1 MRERVAVYRLTP
13 ALQSIPLWLYCKV
26 TRREMRQAIAQREL
40 NAADGNELTLAE
52 HPRQLRH
59 GHKPGTMVIRIS
71 AWPATRSGTQF
82 RKTEDGYRAD
92 RVSIEHISCSRL
104 PGRYGQLKKVEGA
117 GGILFKSKSEKEMLL
132 LLKRDGKKLKW
143 VLPKGRCK
151 AGEKRRE
158 TALREV
164 REETGI
170 TTLKIGKL
178 LGREGY
184 FVMEGKNLVYKR
196 ISYYVMYRT
205 DPRSLPRV
213 NNPEGFVDSR
223 WMSVDEAL
231 KLTNPAR
238 SHSILYKLIDSKEQK
253 FTTE

>member
-1 MRERVAVYRLTP
+1 MRDIAVYKLTP
-13 ALQSIPLWLYCKV
+13 VLKSIPLWLYCRV
-26 TRREMRQAIAQREL
+26 TRREMRQAIVEKEL
-40 NAADGNELTLAE
+40 KANDSNGLMLVE
-52 HPRQLRH
+52 HPKLLRH
-59 GHKPGTMVIRIS
+59 GHKPGSMVVRIS

-82 RKTEDGYRAD
+82 RKTEVGYCAD

-104 PGRYGQLKKVEGA
+104 SGRYERLKKIEGA

-143 VLPKGRCK
+143 VLPKGRRK

-170 TTLKIGKL
+170 SDLKIGKL

-184 FVMEGKNLVYKR
+184 FVIEGKSLVYKR

-205 DPRSLPRV
+205 DPQSLPRV
-213 NNPEGFVDSR
+213 NNAEGFVDSR
-223 WMSVDEAL
+223 WMSVEEAL
-231 KLTNPAR
+231 RLTNPAR
-238 SHSILYKLIDSKEQK
+238 SHSILYKLIESK
-253 FTTE
+253 TR

>member
-1 MRERVAVYRLTP
+1 MKDVTVYRLTP

-26 TRREMRQAIAQREL
+26 TRREMKQAIAKKEL
-40 NAADGNELTLAE
+40 KASNSDGIFLAE
-52 HPRQLRH
+52 HPQQLRH
-59 GHKPGTMVIRIS
+59 GHKPGTMVVRIS

-82 RKTEDGYRAD
+82 RKTEGGYRAD
-92 RVSIEHISCSRL
+92 RISIEHISCSRL
-104 PGRYGQLKKVEGA
+104 PGRYEQLKKIEGA

-143 VLPKGRCK
+143 VLPKGRRK

-170 TTLKIGKL
+170 SGLKIGKL

-184 FVMEGKNLVYKR
+184 FVMEGKSLVYKR
-196 ISYYVMYRT
+196 ISYYIMYRT
-205 DPRSLPRV
+205 DPQSLPRV

-238 SHSILYKLIDSKEQK
+238 SHSILYKLLEPK
-253 FTTE
+253 TR